1 MIDCSKTCF
10 VLMPFG
16 TKKVGDKDVDFDRI
30 YEQVFVPAIR
40 GVALPEGGT
49 LEARRTDKDFFAGDI
64 GLEMFH
70 YIEYSRFA
78 LADISG
84 LNANV
89 FYELGARHH
98 TRESG
103 TAIFRQAG
111 ATVPFDIQTIKAFSY
126 EYGTPEKDESART
139 LISRVLTESLANNRI
154 DSPIRLALDH
164 QQQQGDAVQVRLK
177 DAENAIH
184 CGDTNRA
191 IQLYKEV
198 IAIDL
203 SNPLH
208 RMKLGLLQKEQGMWT
223 DAIAQFN
230 SAVGL
235 SGRYAE
241 AWREKGIAEN
251 KLAFRFAGKTN
262 NIPQANPAPGE
273 ADLRRAIELN
283 ASDSDAPAPLDGVL
297 KRPGRD

>member
-1 MIDCSKTCF
+1 MVDYAQVCF
-10 VLMPFG
+10 IIMPFG
-16 TKKVGDKDVDFDRI
+16 KKRVDSADVDFNAI
-30 YEQVFVPAIR
+30 YDSIFAPAIGR
-40 GVALPEGGT
+40 VLLPEGGQ
-49 LEARRTDKDFFAGDI
+49 LQPRRTDKDFFTADI
-64 GLEMFH
+64 NYEMFS
-70 YIEYSRFA
+70 YIEYARFA
-78 LADISG
+78 IADISG

-111 ATVPFDIQTIKAFSY
+111 ANVPFDIQTIKAFSY

-139 LISRVLTESLANNRI
+139 LISRVLTESLANNRL

-164 QQQQGDAVQVRLK
+164 QQQQSNAVLDRLK

-184 CGDTNRA
+184 NADANRA

-208 RMKLGLLQKEQGMWT
+208 RMKLGLLQKEQGMW
-223 DAIAQFN
+223 N
-230 SAVGL
+230 S
-235 SGRYAE
+235 E
-241 AWREKGIAEN
+241 
-251 KLAFRFAGKTN
+251 
-262 NIPQANPAPGE
+262 
-273 ADLRRAIELN
+273 
-283 ASDSDAPAPLDGVL
+283 
-297 KRPGRD
+297 RPKYW